1 MATAV
6 KARISGTGM
15 YVPPKVVTNKDLEK
29 LMDTSDEWIRQRSGI
44 EERRYVEGVGTSELA
59 YEAAN
64 NALDS
69 AGISP
74 EDLDLILVATLSP
87 DHQFPGTS
95 AVLQAKLGLKT
106 TPSMDLKCQC
116 SGFIYSLNVAK
127 LFVES
132 GQYNRVLVV
141 GAEAHSPVL
150 DFSTEGRDVTV
161 LFGDGAGA
169 AIVERSEDQS
179 HLQNCILHSQ
189 GEFADKLNILRP
201 GTTNGEWLTEEH
213 KKNREHFP
221 FMEGRYVFKHAV
233 TRLAEVVKET
243 LDANGMDISEID
255 HFLFHQANLRIN
267 EKVAATLGIPA
278 EKCHNNIMKY
288 GNCSAAAIPI
298 LLDECVRSEKI
309 TKGDT
314 ILMAAFGAGF
324 TWAGSVIKW

>member
-59 YEAAN
+59 YEAAK

-179 HLQNCILHSQ
+179 HLQRNLSFL
-189 GEFADKLNILRP
+189 GEFN
-201 GTTNGEWLTEEH
+201 
-213 KKNREHFP
+213 
-221 FMEGRYVFKHAV
+221 
-233 TRLAEVVKET
+233 
-243 LDANGMDISEID
+243 
-255 HFLFHQANLRIN
+255 
-267 EKVAATLGIPA
+267 
-278 EKCHNNIMKY
+278 
-288 GNCSAAAIPI
+288 
-298 LLDECVRSEKI
+298 CVREQ
-309 TKGDT
+309 
-314 ILMAAFGAGF
+314 
-324 TWAGSVIKW
+324 V